1 MTIDTN
7 DHNHNIIENNTIEKD
22 NKIDNT
28 IMDDETLM
36 DTITNQMV
44 RMKIEEDGTMIHK
57 DIMVTTD
64 TQTINVKMTNK
75 DTTRLQ
81 DQTKRHY
88 IDKGGLESNTNNTI
102 NSITNKGSVMDI
114 TELTNQDMDVDSQMV
129 SEEENKKERID
140 KKHKEKSKKYNKK
153 SKKVIIERKTKKE
166 ISTINIC
173 TFNARGI
180 NDTKKQ
186 ESISQ
191 LIQIEEWD
199 IANIN
204 ETKLTTR
211 KGEFAFNNIKK
222 EFRSIVNST
231 NDTNSK
237 GGQITLIK
245 DKLDHHVINIEFIQG
260 YCTKMD
266 LIFKKNSKQKN
277 ILLIMVYMPND
288 DKKVKETIIQQSK
301 TWIENAYRKD
311 QDIIVMR
318 DFNESDKHKDKDN
331 KFVRMLKKS
340 ELIDVHK
347 FFFENDVRTTWS
359 NGNTS
364 SRIDYIFSTENLMN
378 NIIQHEVIQGVQ
390 IKTDH
395 NILTIKISINDI
407 IIKNNRFLKKDSIVS
422 DIEKSLKSKYTNTR
436 NFTDEDWESLAEQI
450 ESDVNKSIEFLL
462 DEQQNKDIAWEFI
475 VNSFQTNKNKLIE
488 DKLKEKRS
496 NNIMEEEEQYIL
508 DYNNKRN
515 DVIILKKIVKIIEI
529 TKKRISNGKIKK
541 HARDTNTSD
550 RKDNPTYTTRK
561 YLSFHTSQY
570 IPYGENFCF

>member
-1 MTIDTN
+1 
-7 DHNHNIIENNTIEKD
+7 
-22 NKIDNT
+22 
-28 IMDDETLM
+28 
-36 DTITNQMV
+36 MV

-231 NDTNSK
+231 NDTN
-237 GGQITLIK
+237 
-245 DKLDHHVINIEFIQG
+245 N
-260 YCTKMD
+260 
-266 LIFKKNSKQKN
+266 
-277 ILLIMVYMPND
+277 
-288 DKKVKETIIQQSK
+288 
-301 TWIENAYRKD
+301 
-311 QDIIVMR
+311 
-318 DFNESDKHKDKDN
+318 
-331 KFVRMLKKS
+331 
-340 ELIDVHK
+340 
-347 FFFENDVRTTWS
+347 
-359 NGNTS
+359 
-364 SRIDYIFSTENLMN
+364 
-378 NIIQHEVIQGVQ
+378 
-390 IKTDH
+390 
-395 NILTIKISINDI
+395 
-407 IIKNNRFLKKDSIVS
+407 SIVS